1 MNDFTTAN
9 AIALIMFA
17 LFMIV
22 FLLLYIAFG
31 RSKKNNR
38 R

>member
-1 MNDFTTAN
+1 MSDFAQAN
-9 AIALIMFA
+9 AISLIVFA

-31 RSKKNNR
+31 RSKKNR
-38 R
+38 S